1 MNRIMRNFIMS
12 IFKKT
17 ITLSGCLI
25 TLALVADV
33 NAAVPNS
40 NPLGS
45 LKTIP
50 IPEPSNLADFVAN
63 KPAAIA
69 LGKALFWDMQVG
81 SDGIQSCASC
91 HFHAGTDNRFKNQ
104 LHPGSD
110 GLFAKGVNYQL
121 TSSGFPFHKLSNVD
135 NRDSIVM
142 SDIDD
147 IAGSQGVFLTQFNSV
162 TLGKAVDN
170 TTLLADPIFN
180 INGINVRQVTGRNT
194 PSVINAAFNFRNFWD
209 GRAQN
214 IFNGVN
220 PFGLRDPNA
229 KVFQAVD
236 RKTVQ
241 AVNIQLDNASLASQ
255 AVGPP
260 LSSVEESA
268 TGRAFPDIGE
278 KLTGGVKK
286 ISSREKLAKNCVR

>member
-1 MNRIMRNFIMS
+1 MS
-12 IFKKT
+12 IFKKI
-17 ITLSGCLI
+17 ITLSGSLI
-25 TLALVADV
+25 TLALLADV

-50 IPEPSNLADFVAN
+50 IPEPSNLAEFVAN

-91 HFHAGTDNRFKNQ
+91 HFHAGTDNRSKNQ
-104 LHPGSD
+104 LNPGLD
-110 GLFAKGVNYQL
+110 GLFAKGVNHHL
-121 TSSGFPFHKLSNVD
+121 TSSDFPFHKLSNVD
-135 NRDSIVM
+135 NRDSIM
-142 SDIDD
+142 LSDIDD

-162 TLGKAVDN
+162 TPGSAIDN
-170 TTLLADPIFN
+170 TTLLADPTFN
-180 INGINVRQVTGRNT
+180 INGINVRQVTDRNT
-194 PSVINAAFNFRNFWD
+194 PSVINAVFNFRNFWD
-209 GRAQN
+209 GSAQN

-229 KVFQAVD
+229 RVFQAID

-241 AVNIQLDNASLASQ
+241 AVNI
-255 AVGPP
+255 
-260 LSSVEESA
+260 
-268 TGRAFPDIGE
+268 RH
-278 KLTGGVKK
+278 
-286 ISSREKLAKNCVR
+286 